1 MPNNQRTTLSLWK
14 RLQQGFAKSA
24 DLELEL
30 EKEQAI
36 RLRLTIGVGLLI
48 YFCLPWADGET
59 FFHAINT
66 FASRV
71 TISYYVCSLLIAAAI
86 IINPKPSIIRRMAG
100 VLLDLVCLSIVMF
113 WVGAESVFLFVL
125 YIWVILGNGFRYGAK
140 YLYASLVVGL
150 TGFSIAITWG
160 EYWQETHYEPIALSM
175 LLILVLVPLYSAFL
189 INKLHSAIA
198 SAKEANE
205 AKSRFLANM
214 SHELRTPLNGVIG
227 MADLMGETDLSHQQN
242 EFVKIMRSSANS
254 LLGLIEKVLDISKI
268 EAGKI
273 EIANDSFDLHQLM
286 NSIIKVQTPMATSK
300 DLQLCCHI
308 DAATPFSVEGDEQ
321 HLRQVLVNLI
331 ANSIKFTDEG
341 SIKVFIYSVD
351 NGVDDLDIRFEIQDT
366 GIGLSE
372 SAMVTIFD
380 DFTQVNPG
388 SSYSNG
394 GTGLGTTISK
404 ELVHLMGGDIGVES
418 TEGEGSTF
426 WFELPFTVV
435 ENENT
440 PLLDKHILLLTTD
453 ETASKVSPA
462 LDLWETAYDLAS
474 STARAFSLLM
484 QAVLEKN
491 NYHTLVVEQS
501 CIADINP
508 VEFARM
514 IKTEPALESLS
525 LVLINS
531 SEFDTYDP
539 DVRQF
544 YISAINNLDN
554 KRLLFNAL
562 HAAQSVAVDDEKIVS
577 LAEHFSK
584 QEKSKA
590 LNILIA
596 EDNQVNQQVIEGVL
610 GHAGH
615 QCLLAETGEQ
625 ALDILTEKWDS
636 IDMLILDMNMPE
648 KSGIEVVQAMQFMD
662 TKNKIPVIMLTA
674 DATPEAKEKSMN
686 AGANAFL
693 TKPINSRALLEQIAQ
708 LSPETKHVSAPIV
721 DRESSNN
728 DISPWL
734 DKNAL
739 HELSKLGG
747 GEPFMHKL
755 ILCFKDD
762 GYKHIAIIKNSATD
776 DYLRYRESLHALKG
790 SSAEIG
796 ASRLA
801 DLCRQAELLK
811 AFDIDSTHMHELT
824 MHIENTFI
832 KTVELLESNLS
843 ATALSK

>member
-1 MPNNQRTTLSLWK
+1 MPTTQQTNLSRWNK
-14 RLQQGFAKSA
+14 LQQHVEKSSE
-24 DLELEL
+24 LELEL
-30 EKEQAI
+30 EQAI
-36 RLRLTIGVGLLI
+36 KLRLVIGLGLLF
-48 YFCLPWADGET
+48 YFCLPWAEGET

-71 TISYYVCSLLIAAAI
+71 TIGYYIGSLLIVAAI
-86 IINPKPSIIRRMAG
+86 IINPKPCPIRRVAG
-100 VLLDLVCLSIVMF
+100 ILLDLVSLSIVMF

-125 YIWVILGNGFRYGAK
+125 YVWVILGNGFRYGPK
-140 YLYASLVVGL
+140 YLYISLVIGL
-150 TGFSIAITWG
+150 IGFSVAITWG
-160 EYWQETHYEPIALSM
+160 EYWQEVHYEPIALSM

-198 SAKEANE
+198 SVKEANE

-227 MADLMGETDLSHQQN
+227 MADLMGETDLTHQQN
-242 EFVKIMRSSANS
+242 EFVNIMRSSANS

-273 EIANDSFDLHQLM
+273 AIATEAFDLHQLM
-286 NSIIKVQTPMATSK
+286 NTIIKVQNPMATGK
-300 DLQLCCHI
+300 DIQLCCHI
-308 DAATPFSVEGDEQ
+308 DAATPFLVEGDEQ

-331 ANSIKFTDEG
+331 GNSIKFTDEG
-341 SIKVFIYSVD
+341 SIKVFIYPVD
-351 NGVDDLDIRFEIQDT
+351 NAEDDLVIHFEIQDT

-372 SAMVTIFD
+372 LAIDTIFD
-380 DFTQVNPG
+380 DFTQVNP
-388 SSYSNG
+388 SSNYSRG

-418 TEGEGSTF
+418 TEGIGSTF

-435 ENENT
+435 EIEST
-440 PLLDKHILLLTTD
+440 QLLDKHILLLTTD
-453 ETASKVSPA
+453 ETAAKVSPA
-462 LDLWETAYDLAS
+462 LNLWGTAYDLAT

-484 QAVLEKN
+484 QAVVEKN
-491 NYHTLVVEQS
+491 NYHILVVEQS

-514 IKTEPALESLS
+514 IKTEPELEGLS

-531 SEFDTYDP
+531 SEFDSYDP
-539 DVRQF
+539 DIRQF

-562 HAAQSVAVDDEKIVS
+562 HAAQSVADDDEKIVS

-584 QEKSKA
+584 QEKATA
-590 LNILIA
+590 LTILIA
-596 EDNQVNQQVIEGVL
+596 EDNLVNQQVIEGVL

-648 KSGIEVVQAMQFMD
+648 KSGVEVIQAMQFMD
-662 TKNKIPVIMLTA
+662 TKNTIPVIMLTA
-674 DATPEAKEKSMN
+674 DATPEAKENSMN

-708 LSPETKHVSAPIV
+708 LSPETTHVPLPVIK
-721 DRESSNN
+721 ESNN
-728 DISPWL
+728 NDNELSPWV
-734 DKNAL
+734 DKNSL

-747 GEPFMHKL
+747 GEPFIQKL
-755 ILCFKDD
+755 IVCFKED
-762 GYKHIAIIKNSATD
+762 GVKHIAIIKQAATD

-796 ASRLA
+796 AMRLA
-801 DLCRQAELLK
+801 DLCREAELLK
-811 AFDIDSTHMHELT
+811 AFDIDSAEIHELSIQ
-824 MHIENTFI
+824 IENTFI
-832 KTVELLESNLS
+832 KTVELLESSLS
-843 ATALSK
+843 AAALSK